1 MHSTGMDISVNVVGV
16 LLFVTVLAFVIGV
29 DVVGVLL
36 FVTLLAFVIA
46 VASGWRLIGCFHG
59 LRWLVVWRLRGW

>member
-1 MHSTGMDISVNVVGV
+1 MGMDISLDVEGV
-16 LLFVTVLAFVIGV
+16 LLLVTVLAFVIGVGV

-36 FVTLLAFVIA
+36 FVSVLAFVIA
-46 VASGWRLIGCFHG
+46 VASGWRLLGCFHG